1 MNFYTEFGKVKE
13 KYAKYRPTYPD
24 SLFTE
29 IMSNL
34 KSPYKNAIDLGAG
47 TGLSTAFLRDNFQKV
62 YAIEPDK
69 SMVNEL
75 QKINKNVE
83 IFSCAAEELEMIEA
97 DIDLITSGNAFY
109 WMDGEVIISK
119 IYKWLKPNGIFAVY
133 KYNIP
138 TTISAAEKII
148 SEEDKKWDEFRHERL
163 KDKEYSIRTI
173 KNSNLFSDVKVK
185 VIDNTINLT
194 GEEIVGFFSSTSY
207 GSAYI
212 RTIDNPDKYID
223 RLIDKIKNITN
234 ERPIPVNFNLELIIT
249 KK

>member
-24 SLFTE
+24 CLFTE

-34 KSPYKNAIDLGAG
+34 TSPYKNAIDLRAG
-47 TGLSTAFLRDNFQKV
+47 TGLSTAFLCDNLQKV
-62 YAIEPDK
+62 YAIEPDR
-69 SMVNEL
+69 SMVDEL
-75 QKINKNVE
+75 QKMNKNVE
-83 IFSCAAEELEMIEA
+83 IFSCAAEEFKMTEA

-109 WMDGEVIISK
+109 WMDGEVIINK

-138 TTISAAEKII
+138 TTITAVEKII
-148 SEEDKKWDEFRHERL
+148 SEEDKKWDKFRHERL
-163 KDKEYSIRTI
+163 KDKEYSIKTI

-207 GSAYI
+207 GSTYI
-212 RTIDNPDKYID
+212 RTIDNPDKYIG

-234 ERPIPVNFNLELIIT
+234 ERPIPVNFNLELIIA